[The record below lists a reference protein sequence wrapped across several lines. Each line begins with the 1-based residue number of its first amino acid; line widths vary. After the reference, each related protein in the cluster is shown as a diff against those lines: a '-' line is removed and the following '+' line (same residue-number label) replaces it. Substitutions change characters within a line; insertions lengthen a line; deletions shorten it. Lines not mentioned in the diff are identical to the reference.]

1 MKILDYILMVIVIGV
16 TFSYIIEYLKNKITY
31 KFIKRINWYQKA
43 LGKEDILIK
52 HKGKSFVIVV
62 DYLIDD
68 PIYKC
73 LLYINEEL
81 CLTGI
86 ELNHGNT
93 NSRQLEYN
101 HKRSETEIN
110 KLIRLTYKKYKNL
123 YYEKYIKIDYSYE
136 SFYDKKKGDLQ
147 W

>member
-43 LGKEDILIK
+43 LGKEDILVK
-52 HKGKSFVIVV
+52 HNGKSFVIVV
-62 DYLIDD
+62 DYMIDD

-73 LLYINEEL
+73 LLYINEEIS
-81 CLTGI
+81 LTGI

-101 HKRSETEIN
+101 HKRSAREID
-110 KLIRLTYKKYKNL
+110 KLLRLAYRKLKKL
-123 YYEKYIKIDYSYE
+123 HYEKELKIDYSYT
-136 SFYDKKKGDLQ
+136 SFWED
-147 W
+147 